1 MASLFDQYEQATARA
16 ASSIT
21 MVPRETV
28 AAPIA
33 SGYVTAKMEEEVR
46 IFSKMKINFT
56 PPRPITHL
64 IVNNNMLM
72 MAMSDNVVLRIDL
85 EHPDQPDEVKLGDDR
100 IHKLFLDPT
109 GHHLIISTEQQDVLY
124 LSRTGRKAKQ
134 LQKLK
139 GHLIDSIGWNKLNT
153 SESTTAEILVGT
165 SRGLIFETE
174 IQSGDDSRFF
184 QQSLE
189 QYWKQ
194 VFNLGKEG
202 PVPVTGL
209 EVEHVQPSP
218 QNERRFFVMATTPGR
233 LYQFIGV
240 IPSSS
245 ETPVF
250 QNVFHKYEASPASF
264 LELPGNFGYSKL
276 QFFYPKSKTVPSHFA
291 WMTGP
296 GIYFGVFD
304 FNNQSTDNVTKDSR
318 LLPYPES
325 DKEGSSD
332 VEPIAMTMTEFHVLL
347 LFPDRMKVMC
357 VLNEQLIDE
366 DVYHARY
373 GKILGIC
380 RDRTRGT
387 IWTFTDQSVFKYKVV
402 KESRDVWRMYLDQG
416 DFDRAKEHC
425 RDNPANLDKVLTRQA
440 EHFFE
445 KEKYDKSALYFAMT
459 ERSFEEVAL
468 KFIEAQQTTAL
479 RMFLSKKLSALKHEE
494 KTQMTML
501 VMWLIELYL
510 NQLGEFRSKE
520 EARNT
525 HDTVH
530 TEFQKFLAQSMVRD
544 CLSGNVDTVYDLIAS
559 HGDIEDMVFFAM
571 LMKDYER
578 VISHHIQHDDY
589 HSALEVLRKPKD
601 TELYYKFS
609 PVLMQHIPNELVS
622 AWIEQGKTLDP
633 KKLIPALVQYD
644 HSAQSSQANEAIR
657 FLEFC
662 VLLLDNTEQA
672 IHNYLLALY
681 AKYQPDKL
689 MGYLERQGDIEDNV
703 HYDLK
708 YALRLC
714 AEHAHKRACVY
725 IYTTMGLY
733 EEAVDLAL
741 QVDVDL
747 AKQSAEKPEEDDELK
762 KKLWLRIA
770 RHVVEEQ
777 SDIQKAMLVLHECPQ
792 LKIEDILPFFPDF
805 VTIDHFKDAIC
816 SSLADYNQHIE
827 SLKNEM
833 KDATESAKAI
843 RGDIQEMRNKYGIV
857 GGNQKCS
864 SCNYPLLTR
873 SFYLFPCQ
881 HMFHSDCLIN
891 EVLPHLTIAKRNLMS
906 SLQRRLS
913 QLQSH
918 RSTTATAPSTDGIT
932 KRDEVDQIKNELDD
946 ITAAECVFC
955 GEIMIRSVDRPFIEP
970 DEYEATM
977 KSWE

>member
-16 ASSIT
+16 ASSISQGPKE
-21 MVPRETV
+21 VV
-28 AAPIA
+28 SAPIT
-33 SGYVTAKMEEEVR
+33 SGYVTAKMEEEVK
-46 IFSKMKINFT
+46 IFSRMKINFT

-64 IVNNNMLM
+64 VVNNNMLM
-72 MAMSDNVVLRIDL
+72 MAMSDNVILRIDL
-85 EHPDQPDEVKLGDDR
+85 EHPDQPDEVKLGEYQ

-109 GHHLIISTEQQDVLY
+109 GRHLIISTEQQEVFY
-124 LSRTGRKAKQ
+124 LSRTGRKGKP

-139 GHLIDSIGWNKLNT
+139 GHIIDSIGWNKLNT
-153 SESTTAEILVGT
+153 SDSTTAEVLMGT
-165 SRGLIFETE
+165 SKGLIFETE

-184 QQSLE
+184 QQSLD

-202 PVPVTGL
+202 AVPVTGL
-209 EVEHVQPSP
+209 EVELVQPAL
-218 QNERRFFVMATTPGR
+218 QNERRFFIMATTPGR
-233 LYQFIGV
+233 LYQFVGI

-250 QNVFHKYEASPASF
+250 QNVFHRYEASPASF
-264 LELPGNFGYSKL
+264 LELPGNFGYSEL
-276 QFFYPKSKTVPSHFA
+276 QFSYGSKKTMPSNFA

-296 GIYFGVFD
+296 GIYYGVFD
-304 FNNQSTDNVTKDSR
+304 FNSQSSDNLTKDSR
-318 LLPYPES
+318 LLPYP
-325 DKEGSSD
+325 DTGKGD
-332 VEPIAMTMTEFHVLL
+332 VTAAKPIAMALTEFHVLL
-347 LFPDRMKVMC
+347 LFQDRLKVMC

-366 DVYHARY
+366 EVYNVKY
-373 GKILGIC
+373 GKILGVC
-380 RDRTRGT
+380 RDKTRGT

-416 DFDRAKEHC
+416 NFDRSKEFC
-425 RDNPANLDKVLTRQA
+425 QDNPANLDKVLTRQA
-440 EHFFE
+440 EYFFE
-445 KEKYDKSALYFAMT
+445 NQKYDKSALYFAMT

-468 KFIEAQQTTAL
+468 KFIGAQQTTAL
-479 RMFLSKKLSALKHEE
+479 RMFLDKKLSTLRPQE

-510 NQLGEFRSKE
+510 NQLGEFRARE

-525 HDTVH
+525 HDKVH
-530 TEFQKFLAQSMVRD
+530 TEFQKFLAQTRVME

-559 HGDIEDMVFFAM
+559 HGDVEDMVFFAM

-601 TELYYKFS
+601 TGLYYKFS
-609 PVLMQHIPNELVS
+609 PVLMQHIPNELVT
-622 AWIEQGKTLDP
+622 AWIDLGKTLDP

-644 HSAQSSQANEAIR
+644 HSAQASQVNEAIR
-657 FLEFC
+657 YLRFC
-662 VLLLDNTEQA
+662 TLNLFNTEQA
-672 IHNYLLALY
+672 IHNYLLSLY
-681 AKYQPDKL
+681 AKFQPEEL
-689 MGYLERQGDIEDNV
+689 MEYLEQQGDIEDRV

-714 AEHAHKRACVY
+714 AEHNHKRACVH

-747 AKQSAEKPEEDDELK
+747 AKQSAEKPEDDNELK

-770 RHVVEEQ
+770 RHVVEKQ
-777 SDIQKAMLVLHECPQ
+777 SDIQEAMLVLQECPQ
-792 LKIEDILPFFPDF
+792 IKIEDILPFFPDF

-816 SSLADYNQHIE
+816 NSLADYNEHIE
-827 SLKNEM
+827 SLKKEM
-833 KDATESAKAI
+833 EDATDSAQNI
-843 RGDIQEMRNKYGIV
+843 RGDIQEVRNKYGIV
-857 GGNQKCS
+857 GGSQKCA

-881 HMFHSDCLIN
+881 HMFHADCLN
-891 EVLPHLTIAKRNLMS
+891 KEVLPHLTMVKRTRMS
-906 SLQRRLS
+906 ELQRRLS
-913 QLQSH
+913 QLQTH
-918 RSTTATAPSTDGIT
+918 RSPASSAPSGDAIT
-932 KRDEVDQIKNELDD
+932 KRDELDQIKNELDD
-946 ITAAECVFC
+946 ITAAECVYC
-955 GEIMIRSVDRPFIEP
+955 GEIMIKSVDRPFIEP
-970 DEYEATM
+970 DDYDATI